1 MRKSPRHSGLVL
13 AGVVV
18 GLLGAFL
25 LLRFLAAK
33 WAARTERAKEDAMAV
48 FHALAQR
55 HRLQRAEVS
64 VLAEVA
70 AHFSL
75 TDPGVLFA
83 RPTVFDRTLERHLRA
98 IGDDDLRCRAVPEVS
113 RLRTKIFGSIDA
125 GAESAAFDENDY
137 HPLIE

>member
-1 MRKSPRHSGLVL
+1 
-13 AGVVV
+13 
-18 GLLGAFL
+18 
-25 LLRFLAAK
+25 
-33 WAARTERAKEDAMAV
+33 MAV

-55 HRLQRAEVS
+55 HRLQPPEVS

-70 AHFSL
+70 ARFSL

-98 IGDDDLRCRAVPEVS
+98 IDDDDLRRRVTPEVS

-125 GAESAAFDENDY
+125 SAESAAFDDDDY
-137 HPLIE
+137 QPLIE